1 MELKS
6 GQLSWHKVR
15 VPGPGFEPI
24 WGPENCQIWDPA
36 KCKIWVIESAF
47 LSSMI
52 LPEWLLHFFIDI
64 GDLGAWSKMIQLRVH
79 KVQVK
84 GTESQKL
91 RV

>member
-1 MELKS
+1 M
-6 GQLSWHKVR
+6 
-15 VPGPGFEPI
+15 GPGFEPI
-24 WGPENCQIWDPA
+24 WGPENCQIWDPE
-36 KCKIWVIESAF
+36 KRKIWVIDFTRMAVA
-47 LSSMI
+47 
-52 LPEWLLHFFIDI
+52 FFIDI

>member
-1 MELKS
+1 MQNLSHWKRFSELNDFTRMP
-6 GQLSWHKVR
+6 V
-15 VPGPGFEPI
+15 
-24 WGPENCQIWDPA
+24 A
-36 KCKIWVIESAF
+36 
-47 LSSMI
+47 
-52 LPEWLLHFFIDI
+52 FFIDI